1 MVIQDVLDLFS
12 KVDGEII
19 LKHYF
24 NINKIDIVLNKN
36 KKLEK
41 KQEDLIYEIYKKYKR
56 NYPLQYILGQWNFY
70 GRDFFTEEG
79 ILIPRFET
87 EILVEK
93 ILDLNIDFRNILEI
107 GVGSGIISIT
117 LALEMEKSQIIG
129 VDISQKAIDLANRNK
144 EKFNVKNCKFI
155 KSDLFSSVSRENKF
169 DLIVSNPPYI
179 NLEDMDKLEEKLSYE
194 PENALYG
201 GKDGL
206 DFYREIIEKSKDYLK
221 SNGVIAF
228 EIGYNQGESIKE
240 ILSNHNFMDIE
251 IFKDYNDFD
260 RCIIARR

>member
-1 MVIQDVLDLFS
+1 MVIQDVLNLFG

-24 NINKIDIVLNKN
+24 NFNKIDIVLNKN
-36 KKLEK
+36 KELEEN
-41 KQEDLIYEIYKKYKR
+41 QENLIYEIYEKYKK

-70 GRDFFTEEG
+70 GRDFFTEENV
-79 ILIPRFET
+79 LIPRFET

-93 ILDLNIDFRNILEI
+93 ILDLNIAFKNILEI

-117 LALEMEKSQIIG
+117 LALEIEDSKIIG
-129 VDISQKAIDLANRNK
+129 VDISQNAIDLANRNK
-144 EKFNVKNCKFI
+144 EKFNVKNCEFI
-155 KSDLFSSVSRENKF
+155 KSDLFSNVNKNLKF

-179 NLEDMDKLEEKLSYE
+179 NLEDMGKLEEKLSYE
-194 PENALYG
+194 PEIALYG
-201 GKDGL
+201 GEDGL
-206 DFYREIIEKSKDYLK
+206 DFYRAIIEGANEYLS

-228 EIGYNQGESIKE
+228 EIGYNQGESIKD
-240 ILSNHNFMDIE
+240 ILKERNFKDIS
-251 IFKDYNDFD
+251 IYKDYNDFD